1 MRVLSIYLTLAAAWS
16 RPRAGN
22 SLQNSP
28 FECGPLA
35 ARAGIVARRRR
46 VLCSFSRVEFL
57 VAIDIALPADL
68 DPERRAALVKAEFER
83 GSELAAA
90 GMLRAVWRVPG
101 RLANRAIWSAPDASA
116 LHEALI
122 SLPMWPYMDVQVTPL
137 ARHALADAC
146 PGLAAGL

>member
-1 MRVLSIYLTLAAAWS
+1 
-16 RPRAGN
+16 
-22 SLQNSP
+22 
-28 FECGPLA
+28 
-35 ARAGIVARRRR
+35 

-68 DPERRAALVKAEFER
+68 DSERRSALVDAEFER

-137 ARHALADAC
+137 ARHALAEAC
-146 PGLAAGL
+146 QGLPTGL